1 MDGAS
6 GGFRGG
12 GGAHSARAPLWNCF
26 VQMPPLLKRKKN
38 VSEHR
43 NVSDLPPPPPPVWD
57 LRDSRRWW
65 RSEKKGRN
73 PPPPPPPP
81 LIRPFFGT
89 CATFEAGAVKKINSV
104 LCPPPFI
111 KILDPPLD
119 GAMERWEEGKWM
131 WGKQRMKINHCYLF
145 MTDLHYVTCSHC
157 IFLKGSDKIWKLVQ
171 GLR

>member
-1 MDGAS
+1 MEPVADL
-6 GGFRGG
+6 GG
-12 GGAHSARAPLWNCF
+12 GGHTRP
-26 VQMPPLLKRKKN
+26 VPPPLKLFCTIAPPPFWNVKKMF
-38 VSEHR
+38 R
-43 NVSDLPPPPPPVWD
+43 NTEMCRISPPPPPPPD

-73 PPPPPPPP
+73 PPPPLIRVFLGLARLSRLARRSKKLTVFCAPPPP
-81 LIRPFFGT
+81 IYH
-89 CATFEAGAVKKINSV
+89 
-104 LCPPPFI
+104 